1 MLTPSP
7 DSFTAVARAI
17 AKGPPPK
24 WLALGLAHFSSFVGT
39 NPAPRRFPIAHVHD
53 AASTLIK
60 FLPAYLHLPAGMY
73 IDADVPTTIAVLRR
87 VKADL
92 ARLMKRKRKGRPPN
106 VQRRECAR
114 VVIEAWSLIRGD
126 VEPRS
131 IELLNACNDY
141 WRACGHDTR
150 GEDVENWR
158 RDVRYVIRH
167 PHPLIRQRFTALR
180 DGT

>member
-1 MLTPSP
+1 MLTRSP
-7 DSFTAVARAI
+7 DSFTPVARKI
-17 AKGPPPK
+17 ANGPPPK
-24 WLALGLAHFSSFVGT
+24 WLVLGLAQLSTFVGGKR
-39 NPAPRRFPIAHVHD
+39 AREFPITLVHD
-53 AASTLIK
+53 AAATLIK

-73 IDADVPTTIAVLRR
+73 IDADVPTTIAVLHR

-92 ARLMKRKRKGRPPN
+92 SRLMARKRKGRPPN

-114 VVIEAWSLIRGD
+114 AVVEAWSLLHGN

-131 IELLNACNDY
+131 IELLNVCNDY
-141 WRACGHDTR
+141 WRACGHNTR

-158 RDVRYVIRH
+158 RDVRYVLAH
-167 PHPLIRQRFTALR
+167 PHNQIKHLFTALR